1 MQYQVIPVRQ
11 ELIPP
16 MYVDDVTIGKPYDV
30 VATKFSAFNE
40 GNLIGGNVTLNSG
53 AT

>member
-30 VATKFSAFNE
+30 VNSKTTE
-40 GNLIGGNVTLNSG
+40 GGYFH
-53 AT
+53 